1 MQEFKTWVSDAR
13 EIFPLSL
20 LPPDP
25 PFFFG
30 TLLANTQK
38 CPLRLS
44 STIHVRLIHVSFTW
58 QVKIRCSAT
67 NSNIDTW
74 LLTTWNLWGMTRC
87 VSTWRTTRGI
97 TGIPEVSRWKIAFQ
111 SFLLSSPS
119 LSRSDWISDRS
130 WALWFSFDR
139 QFSIFSLSLFSIHCK
154 VQRGIT
160 KGCSRRWRINWILA
174 SVEIFLRVVVAR
186 VRL

>member
-38 CPLRLS
+38 CPLRLF

-119 LSRSDWISDRS
+119 LSLVQIGFPIEVELSDS
-130 WALWFSFDR
+130 FSTG
-139 QFSIFSLSLFSIHCK
+139 SLVFSLSLFFPSIVK
-154 VQRGIT
+154 FNEV
-160 KGCSRRWRINWILA
+160 
-174 SVEIFLRVVVAR
+174 
-186 VRL
+186 

>member
-38 CPLRLS
+38 CPLHLS
-44 STIHVRLIHVSFTW
+44 STIHVWLIHVSFTW

-139 QFSIFSLSLFSIHCK
+139 QCNILSLSFFHPL
-154 VQRGIT
+154 
-160 KGCSRRWRINWILA
+160 
-174 SVEIFLRVVVAR
+174 
-186 VRL
+186 

>member
-38 CPLRLS
+38 CPLHLF
-44 STIHVRLIHVSFTW
+44 STIHVWLIHVSFTW

-119 LSRSDWISDRS
+119 LSLSRSDWISDRS

-139 QFSIFSLSLFSIHCK
+139 QSSILSHSFFHPL
-154 VQRGIT
+154 
-160 KGCSRRWRINWILA
+160 
-174 SVEIFLRVVVAR
+174 
-186 VRL
+186 